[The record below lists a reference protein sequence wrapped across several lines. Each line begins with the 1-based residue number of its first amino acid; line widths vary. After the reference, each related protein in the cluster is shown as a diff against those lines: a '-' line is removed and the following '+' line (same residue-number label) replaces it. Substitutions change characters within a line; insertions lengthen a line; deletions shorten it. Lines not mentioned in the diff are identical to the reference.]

1 MYILTKITSIS
12 YLVILT
18 ALKTKYVNNS
28 IMVKWS
34 IHLHPNLVCSYVRA
48 VVISHV

>member
-1 MYILTKITSIS
+1 MYIITKNNL
-12 YLVILT
+12 YLLFVILT

-34 IHLHPNLVCSYVRA
+34 IHKHPNLV
-48 VVISHV
+48 